1 MRRLS
6 DQEITDIRAK
16 ADIGEVIS
24 QYLPLTR
31 RGRSLW
37 AVCPFHDDHDPS
49 LSISADKQIYKCF
62 VCGAG
67 GNVFTFVQNI
77 EKISFIEAVVKIAK
91 SVGINIEDALTPAVA
106 VDPRR
111 LALTQV
117 LKESINYFKYQL
129 NASDGLMIKDYLSK
143 RGISDSLIDKFEV
156 GYNPGDD
163 QCSKFLIAKGYPHN
177 DIVAANVS
185 RVNGAHFS
193 DVFANRIVFPI
204 HDEQG
209 SPIGFTARTV
219 LADESAKYINTTET
233 ELYVKGQI
241 VYNYHRALAEV
252 KKSGFVIV
260 AEGVTDVIAFYRAKI
275 QNVVATLGTAATPE
289 QVRKLRQMHWHIVIG
304 YDGDNAGQKATFR
317 LGDMLIK
324 ANCTVEVLNYKVAMD
339 PDDIINTYGEEHLV
353 NIVENRIPWMDFLLN
368 YSQSLYQ
375 LDNYNQKKQYV
386 LAMGAQIK
394 NLRDDLDRKHFT
406 ERLAAISGYKFEDLW
421 SIVSQ
426 NTKSDKRFESSS
438 DEKPKAECSKA
449 ECEICAQMMISKDAA
464 IRFRDELGY
473 LSSPIANRCAILII
487 DMYRTNN
494 EIVLA
499 DLLTKANDPVL
510 HDFILWLSDWP
521 LFPKEA
527 NPASLKDAMTKVRID
542 VYEAKIKKYKQ
553 ESAQLIDANMKAEIA
568 NKIIDA
574 QREIT
579 ALKRGKKED

>member
-6 DQEITDIRAK
+6 DQEITDIRSQ
-16 ADIGEVIS
+16 ADIGDVIS

-31 RGRSLW
+31 RGRNLW

-49 LSISADKQIYKCF
+49 LSISKDKQIYKCF

-77 EKISFIEAVVKIAK
+77 EKISFLEAVVKIAK
-91 SVGINIEDALTPAVA
+91 GIGVNVDDALAPAIP
-106 VDPRR
+106 VDPRKV
-111 LALTQV
+111 ALTHI
-117 LKESINYFKYQL
+117 LKESVNYFKYQL
-129 NASDGLMIKDYLSK
+129 NASDGIMIKEYLLK
-143 RGISDSLIDKFEV
+143 RGIGESLIDKFDI

-163 QCSKFLIAKGYPHN
+163 QCSKFLIAKGYPPA
-177 DIVAANVS
+177 DVVAANVT
-185 RVNGAHFS
+185 RVNGKQLS

-204 HDEQG
+204 HDEYG

-233 ELYVKGQI
+233 ELYTKGLI
-241 VYNYHRALAEV
+241 VFNYHRALSEV
-252 KKSGFVIV
+252 KKSEFVIV
-260 AEGVTDVIAFYRAKI
+260 TEGVTDVIAFYRANI
-275 QNVVATLGTAATPE
+275 RNVVATLGTAATPE

-304 YDGDNAGQKATFR
+304 YDGDGAGQKAAFR

-324 ANCTVEVLNYKVAMD
+324 ANCTVEVLNYKVPMD

-353 NIVENRIPWMDFLLN
+353 SIVENRIPWMDFLLD

-394 NLRDDLDRKHFT
+394 NLRDDLDRRHFT
-406 ERLAAISGYKFEDLW
+406 ERLASISGYKFEDLW
-421 SIVSQ
+421 SIVAQ
-426 NTKSDKRFESSS
+426 NAKSEKRFEPSV
-438 DEKPKAECSKA
+438 EVKPKAECSKA
-449 ECEICAQMMISKDAA
+449 ECEICALMMISKDAA

-487 DMYRTNN
+487 DTYRTQN
-494 EIVLA
+494 EIILA

-521 LFPKEA
+521 LFPKQ
-527 NPASLKDAMTKVRID
+527 ASSESLSDAMTKVRID
-542 VYEAKIKKYKQ
+542 VYEAKIKKFKQ
-553 ESAQLIDANMKAEIA
+553 ESAQLIDANKKAEIA

-579 ALKRGKKED
+579 TLKRGKKED

>member
-6 DQEITDIRAK
+6 DQEITDIRSK
-16 ADIGEVIS
+16 ADIGDVIS

-31 RGRSLW
+31 RGRNLW

-49 LSISADKQIYKCF
+49 LSISKDKQIYKCF

-77 EKISFIEAVVKIAK
+77 EKISFLEAVVKIAK
-91 SVGINIEDALTPAVA
+91 GVGINIDDALAPAA
-106 VDPRR
+106 NIDPRKQ
-111 LALTQV
+111 ALSHV
-117 LKESINYFKYQL
+117 LKESINYFRYQL
-129 NASDGLMIKDYLSK
+129 NASDGIMIKDYLLK
-143 RGISDSLIDKFEV
+143 RGIGESLIDKFEV
-156 GYNPGDD
+156 GYNPQDD
-163 QCSKFLIAKGYPHN
+163 QCSKFLIAKGYPPA
-177 DIVAANVS
+177 DIVAVNVA
-185 RVNGAHFS
+185 RVNGKNFS
-193 DVFANRIVFPI
+193 DVFTNRIVFPI

-209 SPIGFTARTV
+209 SPLGFTARSV

-233 ELYVKGQI
+233 ELYTKGLI
-241 VYNYHRALAEV
+241 IYNYHRALPEV
-252 KKSGFVIV
+252 KKAEFVIV
-260 AEGVTDVIAFYRAKI
+260 TEGVTDVIAFYRANI
-275 QNVVATLGTAATPE
+275 RNVVATLGTAATPE

-304 YDGDNAGQKATFR
+304 YDGDNAGQKAAFR

-324 ANCTVEVLNYKVAMD
+324 ANCTVEVLDYKVAMD
-339 PDDIINTYGEEHLV
+339 PDDIINTYGEQHLIS
-353 NIVENRIPWMDFLLN
+353 IVENRIPWMDFLLD

-426 NTKSDKRFESSS
+426 NVKSPKPFEPVA
-438 DEKPKAECSKA
+438 DGKPKVDCSKA

-487 DMYRTNN
+487 DTYRTQN

-499 DLLTKANDPVL
+499 DLLTKANDPIL

-527 NPASLKDAMTKVRID
+527 SPASLTDAMTKVRID

-553 ESAQLIDANMKAEIA
+553 ESAQLIDANKKAEIA

>member
-6 DQEITDIRAK
+6 DQEITDIRSK
-16 ADIGEVIS
+16 ADIGDVIS

-31 RGRSLW
+31 RGRNLW

-49 LSISADKQIYKCF
+49 LSISKDKQIYKCF

-77 EKISFIEAVVKIAK
+77 EKISFLEAVVKIAK
-91 SVGINIEDALTPAVA
+91 GVGINIDDALAPAVNI
-106 VDPRR
+106 DPRKQ
-111 LALTQV
+111 ALSHV

-129 NASDGLMIKDYLSK
+129 NASDGIMIKDYLLK
-143 RGISDSLIDKFEV
+143 RGIGETLIDKFEV
-156 GYNPGDD
+156 GYNPQDD
-163 QCSKFLIAKGYPHN
+163 QCSKFLIAKGYAPA
-177 DIVAANVS
+177 DIVAVNVA
-185 RVNGAHFS
+185 RVNGKNFS
-193 DVFANRIVFPI
+193 DVFTNRIVFPI

-209 SPIGFTARTV
+209 SPLGFTARSV

-233 ELYVKGQI
+233 ELYTKGLI
-241 VYNYHRALAEV
+241 IYNYHRALPEV
-252 KKSGFVIV
+252 KKAEFVIV
-260 AEGVTDVIAFYRAKI
+260 TEGVTDVIAFYRANMR
-275 QNVVATLGTAATPE
+275 NVVATLGTAATPE

-304 YDGDNAGQKATFR
+304 YDGDNAGQKAAFR

-324 ANCTVEVLNYKVAMD
+324 ANCTVEVLDYKVAMD
-339 PDDIINTYGEEHLV
+339 PDDIINTYGEQHLV
-353 NIVENRIPWMDFLLN
+353 SIVENRIPWMDFLLD

-426 NTKSDKRFESSS
+426 NVKSMKPFEPETDS
-438 DEKPKAECSKA
+438 KPKVDCSKA

-487 DMYRTNN
+487 DTYRTQN

-499 DLLTKANDPVL
+499 DLLTKANDPIL

-527 NPASLKDAMTKVRID
+527 SPASLSDAMTKVRID

-553 ESAQLIDANMKAEIA
+553 ESAQLIDANKKAEIA

>member
-6 DQEITDIRAK
+6 DQEITDIRSK
-16 ADIGEVIS
+16 ADIGDVIS

-31 RGRSLW
+31 RGRNLW

-49 LSISADKQIYKCF
+49 LSISKDKQIYKCF

-77 EKISFIEAVVKIAK
+77 EKISFLEAVVKVAK
-91 SVGINIEDALTPAVA
+91 GVGVNIDDALTPVA
-106 VDPRR
+106 ALDPRKQ
-111 LALTQV
+111 ALTQI

-129 NASDGLMIKDYLSK
+129 NASGGLIIKDYLLK
-143 RGISDSLIDKFEV
+143 RGISDSLIEKFEI

-163 QCSKFLIAKGYPHN
+163 QCSKFLIAKGYPPS
-177 DIVAANVS
+177 DAVAANIS
-185 RVNGAHFS
+185 RVNGKQFS

-204 HDEQG
+204 HDEHG
-209 SPIGFTARTV
+209 NPLGFTARAV
-219 LADESAKYINTTET
+219 LADETAKYINTTET
-233 ELYVKGQI
+233 ELYTKGLI
-241 VYNYHRALAEV
+241 IYNYHRALSEV
-252 KKSGFVIV
+252 KKSEFVIV
-260 AEGVTDVIAFYRAKI
+260 TEGVTDVIAFYRANI
-275 QNVVATLGTAATPE
+275 RNVVATLGTAATPE

-304 YDGDNAGQKATFR
+304 YDGDSAGQKAAFR

-324 ANCTVEVLNYKVAMD
+324 ANCTVEVLNYKVPMD

-353 NIVENRIPWMDFLLN
+353 DIVENRIPWMDFLME
-368 YSQSLYQ
+368 YSLSLYQ

-426 NTKSDKRFESSS
+426 NVKSEKRFEPVS
-438 DEKPKAECSKA
+438 DEKPKADCSKA
-449 ECEICAQMMISKDAA
+449 ECEICAQMMISKEAA
-464 IRFRDELGY
+464 VRFRDELGY

-487 DMYRTNN
+487 DTYRTSQ

-521 LFPKEA
+521 LFPKQA
-527 NPASLKDAMTKVRID
+527 NLESLTQAMTKVRID
-542 VYEAKIKKYKQ
+542 VYESKIKKFKQ
-553 ESAQLIDANMKAEIA
+553 ESAQLIDANKKAEIA

>member
-6 DQEITDIRAK
+6 DQEITDIRSK
-16 ADIGEVIS
+16 ADIGDVIS

-31 RGRSLW
+31 RGRNLW

-49 LSISADKQIYKCF
+49 LSISKDKQIYKCF

-77 EKISFIEAVVKIAK
+77 EKISFLEAVVKIAK
-91 SVGINIEDALTPAVA
+91 GVGVNIDDALAPSVA
-106 VDPRR
+106 VDPRKT
-111 LALTQV
+111 ALTQI

-129 NASDGLMIKDYLSK
+129 NASDGLMIKDYLLK
-143 RGISDSLIDKFEV
+143 RGINESLIDKFEV

-163 QCSKFLIAKGYPHN
+163 QCSKFLIAKGYPPA
-177 DIVAANVS
+177 DVVAANVS
-185 RVNGAHFS
+185 RVNGKQFS
-193 DVFANRIVFPI
+193 DVFANRVVFPI
-204 HDEQG
+204 HDDHG
-209 SPIGFTARTV
+209 SPVGFTARTV

-233 ELYVKGQI
+233 ELYTKGLI
-241 VYNYHRALAEV
+241 IFNYHRALPEV
-252 KKSGFVIV
+252 KKSEFVIV
-260 AEGVTDVIAFYRAKI
+260 TEGVTDVIAFYRANI
-275 QNVVATLGTAATPE
+275 RNVVATLGTAATPE
-289 QVRKLRQMHWHIVIG
+289 QVRKLRQMHWHVVIG
-304 YDGDNAGQKATFR
+304 YDGDNAGQKAAFR

-324 ANCTVEVLNYKVAMD
+324 ANCTVEVLNYKLAMD
-339 PDDIINTYGEEHLV
+339 PDDIINTYGEQHLV
-353 NIVENRIPWMDFLLN
+353 DIVENRIPWMDFLLD
-368 YSQSLYQ
+368 YSQTLYQ

-394 NLRDDLDRKHFT
+394 NLRDDLDRRHFT

-426 NTKSDKRFESSS
+426 NAKSDKRFEPSV
-438 DEKPKAECSKA
+438 EVKPKADCSKA
-449 ECEICAQMMISKDAA
+449 ECEICALMMISKDAA

-487 DMYRTNN
+487 DTYRTQN

-521 LFPKEA
+521 LFPKHA
-527 NPASLKDAMTKVRID
+527 NTESLSDAMTKVRID
-542 VYEAKIKKYKQ
+542 VYEAKIKKFKQ
-553 ESAQLIDANMKAEIA
+553 ESAQLIDANKKAEIA